1 MSNFLM
7 IVMFFVT
14 PPALGDNRPWALQST
29 QSSEFNSWE
38 ACDDAIRTHLI
49 PVAQT
54 TDTISLVGFCLP
66 KDFKG
71 PERKQALIDLK
82 LKDTQLLGKRGP
94 ELNQML
100 ADKTDQIA
108 KAKAEVGSCYTF
120 LPSPVPAG
128 ASERKLSGT
137 FSSGIIGTCIK
148 P

>member
-29 QSSEFNSWE
+29 QSSEFTSWE
-38 ACDDAIRTHLI
+38 ACDDAMKMHLI

-54 TDTISLVGFCLP
+54 TDTISVVGFCLP

-82 LKDTQLLGKRGP
+82 TKDNQLIGKKGA
-94 ELNQML
+94 EFSQLF
-100 ADKTDQIA
+100 ADKTEHIA
-108 KAKAEVGSCYTF
+108 KAKAEVGSCYTYI
-120 LPSPVPAG
+120 PSPVPVG
-128 ASERKLSGT
+128 PSEKKLSGT
-137 FSSGIIGTCIK
+137 MNTGILGTCIK